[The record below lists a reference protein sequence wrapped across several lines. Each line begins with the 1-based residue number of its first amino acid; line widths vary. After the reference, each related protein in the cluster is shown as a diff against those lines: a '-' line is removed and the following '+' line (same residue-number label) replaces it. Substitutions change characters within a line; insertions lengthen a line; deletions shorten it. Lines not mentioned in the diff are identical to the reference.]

1 MKILDLNGVKVP
13 ALGFGTWNLS
23 GATCRRMVDHALG
36 LGYRHIDTATIYGNE
51 VEVGQ
56 GIRDSGV
63 PRGDIFLTTKVWS
76 SSLAADAVK
85 ASAEESLRALG
96 TDYVDL
102 LLIHW
107 PNPSVP
113 LAETLGALADVR
125 ARGLTRRIGV
135 SNFPVVLMEETVE
148 TLGADIL
155 ANQVEYHPYLSQNRV
170 LAYCRAHGI
179 TLTAYS
185 PVARGRVNTDPVLAD
200 IGARHGKT
208 PAQVALRWLIEQDN
222 VSIIPK
228 GGEAGT
234 CARQSRHLRFRAFR
248 RRSRRHRRPSQKR
261 PHHRHPARL
270 VLGFGLGA
278 HP

>member
-228 GGEAGT
+228 AAKPEHARDNLDIFDFELSAGDRAAIDALPKNVRIT
-234 CARQSRHLRFRAFR
+234 DILRGW
-248 RRSRRHRRPSQKR
+248 SWDSD
-261 PHHRHPARL
+261 
-270 VLGFGLGA
+270 
-278 HP
+278 